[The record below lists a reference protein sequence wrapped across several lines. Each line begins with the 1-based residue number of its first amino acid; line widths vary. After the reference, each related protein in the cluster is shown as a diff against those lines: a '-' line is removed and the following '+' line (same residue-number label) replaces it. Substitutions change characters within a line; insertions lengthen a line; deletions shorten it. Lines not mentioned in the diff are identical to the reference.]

1 MPDVGIPIFWEEIYQ
16 KHQTGW
22 DLGGPTPVFR
32 RLLDSGRFAPG
43 RVIVPGAGSGHD
55 ARELARRGFDVTAV
69 DFAAEAVRALRAQAG
84 RGTALSVIQGD
95 IFELPHS
102 LDGTYDY
109 VLEYMCF
116 CAINPQRRPD
126 YADLVTRLLKPGGL
140 TIHLAFP
147 LDTHEGGPPYAVLAD
162 GVVFMFERRG
172 FTLVEREM
180 PADSVPARCGREEL
194 LILRKG
200 TEV

>member
-1 MPDVGIPIFWEEIYQ
+1 MPDVGLPKFWEDIYQ
-16 KHQTGW
+16 QQQTGW

-32 RLLDSGRFAPG
+32 RLLESGRLRPG

-55 ARELARRGFDVTAV
+55 AREFARRGFDVTAV
-69 DFAAEAVRALRAQAG
+69 DFAAEAARALRAQAEPG
-84 RGTALSVIQGD
+84 SALNVIQAD

-102 LDGTYDY
+102 FDETYDY

-126 YADLVTRLLKPGGL
+126 YADLVTRLLKPGGEY
-140 TIHLAFP
+140 IHLAFP
-147 LDTHEGGPPYAVLAD
+147 LGKREGGPPFAVVAD
-162 GVVFMFERRG
+162 RVVFMFERRG

-194 LILRKG
+194 LILRKE
-200 TEV
+200 TKV